1 MAKIAGRARHDSGR
15 GNAGE
20 PRRASVRKQPL
31 YDLSY
36 HQRNLQGLVGP
47 DLTHLASRTTIAAG
61 VLANN
66 PQLLSE
72 WIEHPDEMKP
82 GARMPDF
89 GLTGDDLND
98 LVAYLESLK

>member
-1 MAKIAGRARHDSGR
+1 MFANSPCTTCHTINGISKG
-15 GNAGE
+15 
-20 PRRASVRKQPL
+20 
-31 YDLSY
+31 Y
-36 HQRNLQGLVGP
+36 VGP
-47 DLTHLASRTTIAAG
+47 DLTHLASRTTIAAECS
-61 VLANN
+61 LIIRSY
-66 PQLLSE
+66 LRE

>member
-1 MAKIAGRARHDSGR
+1 MFANSPCTACHTISGVSK
-15 GNAGE
+15 G
-20 PRRASVRKQPL
+20 
-31 YDLSY
+31 Y
-36 HQRNLQGLVGP
+36 VGP

-61 VLANN
+61 VLSNN
-66 PQLLSE
+66 PKLLTE

-89 GLTGDDLND
+89 GLGGDQLSD